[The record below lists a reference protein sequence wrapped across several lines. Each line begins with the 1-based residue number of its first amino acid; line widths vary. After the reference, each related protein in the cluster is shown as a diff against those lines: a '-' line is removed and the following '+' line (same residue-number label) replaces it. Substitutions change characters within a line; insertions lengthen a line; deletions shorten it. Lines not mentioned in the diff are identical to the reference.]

1 MLDPLY
7 TKPFRKQFKL
17 MMKRSMEMAKLTEV
31 MGMITNE
38 TPLPPKYCNHPLH
51 GKWEGSF
58 DCHIQGDWILIYV
71 PNYTNN
77 TVTFQA
83 TGTHSDLD
91 L

>member
-17 MMKRSMEMAKLTEV
+17 LIKRGMEITKLTDV
-31 MGMITNE
+31 LDMIINE
-38 TPLPPKYCNHPLH
+38 TPLQPKHRSHPLH
-51 GKWEGSF
+51 GKWEGSI
-58 DCHIQGDWILIYV
+58 DCHIQGDWVLIYK
-71 PNYTNN
+71 PNYINR

-91 L
+91 I

>member
-7 TKPFRKQFKL
+7 TGTFKKQYKL
-17 MMKRSMEMAKLTEV
+17 MIKRGLDIAKLAET
-31 MGMITNE
+31 MDMIINE

-51 GKWEGSF
+51 GEWEGSF
-58 DCHIQGDWILIYV
+58 DCHIQGDWVLIYKLNHV
-71 PNYTNN
+71 NR
-77 TVTFQA
+77 TVTFQT